1 MAIRNHWL
9 KANSTARDYSIGSSL
24 SLSQSKGSYIRNQTI
39 VKQIPDEQFVDLT
52 KTNRFTYM
60 RRKCAVCGE
69 MILVRPLDWP
79 FYRKAE
85 GKYVYI
91 CQKCDGIARLKFE
104 HEQKAENPVTG

>member
-1 MAIRNHWL
+1 MARNFWM
-9 KANSTARDYSIGSSL
+9 KAYSSARDYSVGNAMPL
-24 SLSQSKGSYIRNQTI
+24 TADRGSYIRNQTI

-69 MILVRPLDWP
+69 RILVRPIDWP
-79 FYRKAE
+79 FYRKADD
-85 GKYVYI
+85 KYVYI

-104 HEQKAENPVTG
+104 HEQETENPVVG